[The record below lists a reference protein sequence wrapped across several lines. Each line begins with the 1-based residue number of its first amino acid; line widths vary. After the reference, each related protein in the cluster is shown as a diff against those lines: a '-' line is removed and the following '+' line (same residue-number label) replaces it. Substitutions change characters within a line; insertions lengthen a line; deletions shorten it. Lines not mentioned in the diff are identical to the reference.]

1 LKVTKDERRRAEA
14 LDRSIPSGMRGA
26 IDDPSQASGEV
37 APLATLAAEL
47 RHVLAPAPA
56 SASLTARVRARV
68 LGSLPARDGAPRPS
82 GWRRLRPAY
91 ALAGLLLA
99 FALAFGSTAAYASE
113 SALPGD
119 PLYAV
124 KLGVE
129 DIRLQLSPTTAGDRA
144 LLGEFADRRMNEIET
159 LARRGRWAD
168 VELALRA
175 YPAVVDVLVSLSEDG
190 SEVEAAQLSRH
201 VQVLTRVKANSP
213 AEAQPG
219 LLRALER
226 ADFGRQEVERRGHT
240 PTPHPT
246 PTPGAHEP
254 RGPKKTPPGLEHKG
268 NDD

>member
-1 LKVTKDERRRAEA
+1 MTKDEGKRAEA
-14 LDRSIPSGMRGA
+14 LDRS

-37 APLATLAAEL
+37 AALADLAADL
-47 RHVLAPAPA
+47 RRVLAPAPA
-56 SASLTARVRARV
+56 SASQTARVRARV
-68 LGSLPARDGAPRPS
+68 LRDLPARDRAPRPS

-91 ALAGLLLA
+91 ALAGLLLI
-99 FALAFGSTAAYASE
+99 FVLAFGSTTAYASE

-124 KLGVE
+124 KRSLE

-144 LLGEFADRRMNEIET
+144 LLGEFADRRVDEIET
-159 LARRGRWAD
+159 LAQRGRWAD
-168 VELALRA
+168 VDRALRA
-175 YPAVVDVLVSLSEDG
+175 YPAVVDLLVSLSEDG

-254 RGPKKTPPGLEHKG
+254 RGPKKTPPGQERKDN
-268 NDD
+268 ND